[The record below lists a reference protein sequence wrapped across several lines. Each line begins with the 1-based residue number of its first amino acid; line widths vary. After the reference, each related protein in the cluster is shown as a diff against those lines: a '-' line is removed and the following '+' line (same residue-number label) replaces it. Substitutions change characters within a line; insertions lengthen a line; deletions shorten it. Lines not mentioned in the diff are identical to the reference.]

1 MADDSDPESKTE
13 EPSAKKL
20 SDARAKG
27 DVVKSADIGQLAS
40 LAGAVSVIL
49 IAGGWLTR
57 DLANALY
64 PFIAHAG
71 TIELS
76 SGGAMLVMKHAT
88 LAALPPLVLVMI
100 VASVLGVVANVAQ
113 TGFMLTPDKLKPEL
127 SKLDPMKGL
136 GRIFGMQGM
145 IQFAKSI
152 VKIGVTAIIAWM
164 VLKPNVNEVRN
175 LVGMDVVTMIPEA
188 LKLSK
193 KLLIMVIIF
202 LVATSAFDWF
212 IQRQQFMKRMRMTLQ
227 EVKDEYKQSDG
238 DPHIKGKRRQIQ
250 MQRSRQRMMQAV
262 PKATVVVMNPTHYA
276 VALKYEPGETP
287 APMCVAKGM
296 DDLALKIRAIAEE
309 HGVPVLEDPPL
320 ARALHASVEVDEEI
334 PVEHFEAVAKVISF
348 IMNGKKPQARP
359 DTRQPTRAR
368 PL

>member
-1 MADDSDPESKTE
+1 MADDTDPESKTE

-27 DVVKSADIGQLAS
+27 DVVKSADIAQLAS

-57 DLANALY
+57 DLMAALY

-76 SGGAMLVMKHAT
+76 SGGAMLVMKQAT
-88 LAALPPLVLVMI
+88 LAALPPLVLVM
-100 VASVLGVVANVAQ
+100 VVSAALGVIANVAQ
-113 TGFMLTPDKLKPEL
+113 TGFMLTPEKIKPDFN
-127 SKLDPMKGL
+127 KLDLLKGL
-136 GRIFGMQGM
+136 GRLFGMDGM
-145 IQFAKSI
+145 VQFAKS
-152 VKIGVTAIIAWM
+152 VLKIAVTAFIAWM
-164 VLKPNVNEVRN
+164 VLKPNIGEVRN
-175 LVGMDVVTMIPEA
+175 LVGLDVASIIPEVI
-188 LKLSK
+188 KLSK

-202 LVATSAFDWF
+202 LVATATFDWF
-212 IQRQQFMKRMRMTLQ
+212 WQRQRFMNRMRMTLQ
-227 EVKDEYKQSDG
+227 EVKEEFKQSDG

-287 APMCVAKGM
+287 APLCVAKGV
-296 DDLALKIRAIAEE
+296 DELALKIRAVAEE
-309 HGVPVLEDPPL
+309 HGVTVLEDPPL
-320 ARALHASVEVDEEI
+320 ARALYASVEVDEEI

-348 IMNGKKPQARP
+348 VMNGKKPQAR
-359 DTRQPTRAR
+359 QPARAR